1 MLGIPVSPREGWG
14 PKLAKPKFLVGARM
28 GRGYECSPTHG
39 ISAPTEL
46 SVFQSLEWGG
56 WVSFMQQLPS
66 QCRGIAGVQA
76 KSESC
81 SISTPPHT

>member
-1 MLGIPVSPREGWG
+1 ML
-14 PKLAKPKFLVGARM
+14 
-28 GRGYECSPTHG
+28 THSG

-66 QCRGIAGVQA
+66 QCRGIAGIQA
-76 KSESC
+76 KLESC
-81 SISTPPHT
+81 SVSAPPHT